1 MRSGD
6 YAELRAF
13 AAVVRH
19 GSFTRAAAHLGV
31 SPSALSQ
38 TIRALEDRLGQRLL
52 NRTTR
57 SVAPSAAGQALA
69 ERLLPVLDDL
79 EGVLDTAFAAAG
91 EVAGPLRLDVV
102 RVAMPHLARLV
113 PGFLSRYPRVRLEVA
128 SNDSLVDIVALGFD
142 AGIRLAERLEG
153 DMIAVPFGGDLR
165 MICVAAPGY
174 LAGHPVPLHPRDLAD
189 HACMVT
195 LTPSTNTPYRW
206 EFEKDGEALRIAVNG
221 PLISRDADLRVS
233 ATLAGIGIGFFFEDE
248 VRDHVTTG
256 ALVQVLADWTPAFP
270 GAYLYFPSRRNP
282 APPLRAFVDHV
293 REFGAGR
300 GLRNPEPLQPSP

>member
-1 MRSGD
+1 MRGSD
-6 YAELRAF
+6 FAELRAF

-79 EGVLDTAFAAAG
+79 DGVVDAAILAAG
-91 EVAGPLRLDVV
+91 EVSGPLRLDVV
-102 RVAMPHLARLV
+102 RVAMPYLARLV
-113 PGFLSRYPRVRLEVA
+113 PGFLRRYPRVRLEVA
-128 SNDSLVDIVALGFD
+128 SNDALVDIVALGFD

-153 DMIAVPFGGDLR
+153 DMIAVAFGGDLR
-165 MICVAAPGY
+165 MICVAAPDY
-174 LAGHPVPLHPRDLAD
+174 LARRPAPLHPRDLAD

-195 LTPSTNTPYRW
+195 LTPSTGTPYRW
-206 EFEKDGEALRIAVNG
+206 EFEKNGEALRIAVDG
-221 PLISRDADLRVS
+221 PLVSRDTDLRVA
-233 ATLAGIGIGFFFEDE
+233 ATVAGVGIGFFFEDE
-248 VRDHVTTG
+248 VREQMATG
-256 ALVQVLADWTPAFP
+256 RLVQVLEDWTPAFP

-293 REFGAGR
+293 REWGR
-300 GLRNPEPLQPSP
+300 GQTFPEG

>member
-1 MRSGD
+1 MRGGD

-19 GSFTRAAAHLGV
+19 RSFTRAAAHLGV

-79 EGVLDTAFAAAG
+79 DGVLDMAFAAAG
-91 EVAGPLRLDVV
+91 EVSGRLRIDVV

-128 SNDSLVDIVALGFD
+128 SNDVLVDIVALGFD

-153 DMIAVPFGGDLR
+153 DMIAVPFGGEVR
-165 MICVAAPGY
+165 MICVSAPCY
-174 LAGHPVPLHPRDLAD
+174 LDRHPAPVHPRDLAD

-195 LTPSTNTPYRW
+195 LAPSTGTPYRW

-221 PLISRDADLRVS
+221 PLVSSDAELRVA
-233 ATLAGIGIGFFFEDE
+233 ATVAGVGLGFFFEDE
-248 VRDHVTTG
+248 VRDHIASG

-282 APPLRAFVDHV
+282 APPLRAFVDYV
-293 REFGAGR
+293 REVGR
-300 GLRNPEPLQPSP
+300 G

>member
-1 MRSGD
+1 MRSSD

-57 SVAPSAAGQALA
+57 SVAPSTAGQVLA

-79 EGVLDTAFAAAG
+79 AGVVDTAFAAAG
-91 EVAGPLRLDVV
+91 EVSGPLRLDVV
-102 RVAMPHLARLV
+102 RVAMPHLTRLV
-113 PGFLSRYPRVRLEVA
+113 PGFLARYPRVRLEVA
-128 SNDSLVDIVALGFD
+128 SNDALVDIVALGFD

-165 MICVAAPGY
+165 MICVAAPDY
-174 LAGHPVPLHPRDLAD
+174 LAQHGAPLHPRDLAS

-195 LTPSTNTPYRW
+195 LTPSTGTPYRW
-206 EFEKDGEALRIAVNG
+206 EFEKDGEALRIAVDG
-221 PLISRDADLRVS
+221 PLVSRDADLRVA
-233 ATLAGIGIGFFFEDE
+233 ATAAGVGIGFFFQDE
-248 VRDHVTTG
+248 VQDLLARG
-256 ALVQVLADWTPAFP
+256 ALVQVLADWTPTFP

-282 APPLRAFVDHV
+282 APPLRAFVDYV
-293 REFGAGR
+293 REFGAGK
-300 GLRNPEPLQPSP
+300 G

>member
-1 MRSGD
+1 MRGSD

-19 GSFTRAAAHLGV
+19 RSFTRAAAHLGV

-69 ERLLPVLDDL
+69 KQLLPVLDELD
-79 EGVLDTAFAAAG
+79 GVVDTAFAAAG

-102 RVAMPHLARLV
+102 GVAIPHLARLV
-113 PGFLSRYPRVRLEVA
+113 PGFLRRYPRVRLEVT
-128 SNDSLVDIVALGFD
+128 SNDALVDIVALGYD
-142 AGIRLAERLEG
+142 AGVRLAERLEG

-165 MICVAAPGY
+165 MICVAAPDY
-174 LAGHPVPLHPRDLAD
+174 LARHPAPLHPRDLSD
-189 HACMVT
+189 HACLVT
-195 LTPSTNTPYRW
+195 LAPSTGTPYRW
-206 EFEKDGEALRIAVNG
+206 EFEKDGEELRIAVDG
-221 PLISRDADLRVS
+221 PLISRDRQLRVA
-233 ATLAGIGIGFFFEDE
+233 ATVAGVGIGFFFEDE
-248 VRDHVTTG
+248 VREPLARG
-256 ALVQVLADWTPAFP
+256 ALVQVLADWTPPFR

-282 APPLRAFVDHV
+282 APPLRAFVDYL
-293 REFGAGR
+293 REAG
-300 GLRNPEPLQPSP
+300 

>member
-1 MRSGD
+1 MRGSD

-19 GSFTRAAAHLGV
+19 RSFTRAAAHLGV

-69 ERLLPVLDDL
+69 KLLLPVLDELD
-79 EGVLDTAFAAAG
+79 GVVDTAFAAAG

-102 RVAMPHLARLV
+102 GVAIPHLARLV
-113 PGFLSRYPRVRLEVA
+113 PGFLRRYPRVRLEVT
-128 SNDSLVDIVALGFD
+128 SNDALVDIVALGYD
-142 AGIRLAERLEG
+142 AGVRLAERLEG

-165 MICVAAPGY
+165 MICVAAPDY
-174 LAGHPVPLHPRDLAD
+174 LARHPAPLHPRDLSD
-189 HACMVT
+189 HACLVT
-195 LTPSTNTPYRW
+195 LAPSTGSPYRW
-206 EFEKDGEALRIAVNG
+206 EFEKDGEELRIAVDG
-221 PLISRDADLRVS
+221 PLISRDRELRVA
-233 ATLAGIGIGFFFEDE
+233 ATVAGVGIGFFFEDE
-248 VRDHVTTG
+248 VHEPLARG
-256 ALVQVLADWTPAFP
+256 ALVQVLADWTPPFR

-282 APPLRAFVDHV
+282 APPLRAFVDYL
-293 REFGAGR
+293 REAG
-300 GLRNPEPLQPSP
+300 

>member
-1 MRSGD
+1 MRGSD
-6 YAELRAF
+6 FAELRAF

-38 TIRALEDRLGQRLL
+38 SIRALEDRLGQRLL

-79 EGVLDTAFAAAG
+79 DGVVDAAFSAGG
-91 EVAGPLRLDVV
+91 EVSGPLRLDVV
-102 RVAMPHLARLV
+102 RVAMPYLAQLV
-113 PGFLSRYPRVRLEVA
+113 PGFLARYPRVRLEVA
-128 SNDSLVDIVALGFD
+128 SNDALVDIVALGFD

-174 LAGHPVPLHPRDLAD
+174 LARRAAPLHPRDLAD

-195 LTPSTNTPYRW
+195 LTPSTGTPYRW
-206 EFEKDGEALRIAVNG
+206 EFEKDGEALRIAVDG
-221 PLISRDADLRVS
+221 PLISRDTDLRVA
-233 ATLAGIGIGFFFEDE
+233 ATVAGAGIGFFFEDE
-248 VRDHVTTG
+248 VQDLVAAGR
-256 ALVQVLADWTPAFP
+256 LVQVLEDWTPAFP

-282 APPLRAFVDHV
+282 APPLRAFVDYV
-293 REFGAGR
+293 REVGR
-300 GLRNPEPLQPSP
+300 GQTFPEG

>member
-1 MRSGD
+1 MRGSD

-69 ERLLPVLDDL
+69 KQLLPVLDELD
-79 EGVLDTAFAAAG
+79 GVVDTAFAAAG

-102 RVAMPHLARLV
+102 GVAIPHLARLV
-113 PGFLSRYPRVRLEVA
+113 PGFLRRYPRVRLEVT
-128 SNDSLVDIVALGFD
+128 SNDALVDIVALGYD
-142 AGIRLAERLEG
+142 AGVRLAERLEG

-165 MICVAAPGY
+165 MICVAAPDY
-174 LAGHPVPLHPRDLAD
+174 LARHPAPLHPRDLAD
-189 HACMVT
+189 HACLVT
-195 LTPSTNTPYRW
+195 LAPSTGTPYRW
-206 EFEKDGEALRIAVNG
+206 EFEKDGEELRIAVDG
-221 PLISRDADLRVS
+221 PLISRDRELRVA
-233 ATLAGIGIGFFFEDE
+233 ATVAGVGIGFFFEDE
-248 VRDHVTTG
+248 VREPLARG
-256 ALVQVLADWTPAFP
+256 ALVQVLADWTPPFR

-282 APPLRAFVDHV
+282 APPLRAFVDYL
-293 REFGAGR
+293 REAG
-300 GLRNPEPLQPSP
+300 

>member
-1 MRSGD
+1 MRGSD

-69 ERLLPVLDDL
+69 KQLLPVLDELD
-79 EGVLDTAFAAAG
+79 GVVDTAFAAAG

-102 RVAMPHLARLV
+102 GVAIPHLARLV
-113 PGFLSRYPRVRLEVA
+113 PGFLRRYPRVRLEVT
-128 SNDSLVDIVALGFD
+128 SNDALVDIVALGYD
-142 AGIRLAERLEG
+142 AGVRLAERLEG

-165 MICVAAPGY
+165 MICVAAPDY
-174 LAGHPVPLHPRDLAD
+174 LARHPAPLHPRDLSD
-189 HACMVT
+189 HACLVT
-195 LTPSTNTPYRW
+195 LAPSTGTPYRW
-206 EFEKDGEALRIAVNG
+206 EFEKDGEELRIAVDG
-221 PLISRDADLRVS
+221 PLISRDRELRVA
-233 ATLAGIGIGFFFEDE
+233 ATVAGVGIGFFFEDE
-248 VRDHVTTG
+248 VHEPLARG
-256 ALVQVLADWTPAFP
+256 ALVQVLADWTPPFR

-282 APPLRAFVDHV
+282 APPLRAFVDYL
-293 REFGAGR
+293 REAG
-300 GLRNPEPLQPSP
+300 

>member
-1 MRSGD
+1 MRNAD

-19 GSFTRAAAHLGV
+19 GNFTRAAAHLGV

-79 EGVLDTAFAAAG
+79 AGVLDAAFSAGG
-91 EVAGPLRLDVV
+91 EVSGPLRLDVV

-113 PGFLSRYPRVRLEVA
+113 PGFLARYPRVRLEVA
-128 SNDSLVDIVALGFD
+128 SNDALVDIVALGFD

-153 DMIAVPFGGDLR
+153 DMIAVPFGGNLR
-165 MICVAAPGY
+165 MICVAAPDY
-174 LAGHPVPLHPRDLAD
+174 LARHPAPLHPRDLDD

-195 LTPSTNTPYRW
+195 LTPSTGTPYRW
-206 EFEKDGEALRIAVNG
+206 EFEKDGEALRIAVDG
-221 PLISRDADLRVS
+221 PLVSRDADLRVA
-233 ATLAGIGIGFFFEDE
+233 ATVAGVGIGFFFEDE
-248 VRDHVTTG
+248 VRDLTSTG
-256 ALVQVLADWTPAFP
+256 RLVQLLADWTPAFP

-282 APPLRAFVDHV
+282 APPLRAFLDYL
-293 REFGAGR
+293 REAG
-300 GLRNPEPLQPSP
+300 

>member
-1 MRSGD
+1 MKAGD
-6 YAELRAF
+6 FAELRAF

-31 SPSALSQ
+31 TPSALSQ
-38 TIRALEDRLGQRLL
+38 TVRALEDRLGQRLL

-79 EGVLDTAFAAAG
+79 DGVVDTAFAAAG
-91 EVAGPLRLDVV
+91 EVSGPLRLDVV
-102 RVAMPHLARLV
+102 RVAMPYLARLV
-113 PGFLSRYPRVRLEVA
+113 PGFLQRYPRVRLEVA
-128 SNDSLVDIVALGFD
+128 SNDALVDIVAMGYD

-165 MICVAAPGY
+165 MICVAAPDY
-174 LAGHPVPLHPRDLAD
+174 LARHPAPQHPRDLAQ

-195 LTPSTNTPYRW
+195 LTPSTGTPYRW
-206 EFEKDGEALRIAVNG
+206 EFEKDGEALRIAVDG
-221 PLISRDADLRVS
+221 PLFSRDADLRV
-233 ATLAGIGIGFFFEDE
+233 AAVVAGVGIGFFFEDE
-248 VRDHVTTG
+248 VRDHLAAG
-256 ALVQVLADWTPAFP
+256 RLVPVLEDWTPAFP

-282 APPLRAFVDHV
+282 APPLRAFVDYVHEV
-293 REFGAGR
+293 AR
-300 GLRNPEPLQPSP
+300 G

>member
-1 MRSGD
+1 MRGGE

-13 AAVVRH
+13 AAIMRQ
-19 GSFTRAAAHLGV
+19 GSFTRAAAQLGV

-38 TIRALEDRLGQRLL
+38 TIRSLEDRLGQRLL

-79 EGVLDTAFAAAG
+79 DGVLDAAFAAAG
-91 EVAGPLRLDVV
+91 EVSGLLRLDVV

-113 PGFLSRYPRVRLEVA
+113 PGFLRRYPRNRLEVA
-128 SNDSLVDIVALGFD
+128 SNDALVDIVALGFD

-165 MICVAAPGY
+165 MICVAAPEY
-174 LAGHPVPLHPRDLAD
+174 LARHPAPLHPRDLAD
-189 HACMVT
+189 HACLVT
-195 LTPSTNTPYRW
+195 LTPSTGTPYRW
-206 EFEKDGEALRIAVNG
+206 EFEKDGEALRIAVDG
-221 PLISRDADLRVS
+221 PLVSRNADLRV
-233 ATLAGIGIGFFFEDE
+233 AAAVAGVGIGFFFEDE
-248 VRDHVTTG
+248 VRDLVDRG

-282 APPLRAFVDHV
+282 APPLRAFVDYV
-293 REFGAGR
+293 REAGR
-300 GLRNPEPLQPSP
+300 PEVKTS

>member
-1 MRSGD
+1 MRGSD

-38 TIRALEDRLGQRLL
+38 TIRALEDRMGQRLL

-79 EGVLDTAFAAAG
+79 EGVVDAAFSAGG
-91 EVAGPLRLDVV
+91 EVSGPLRLDVV

-113 PGFLSRYPRVRLEVA
+113 PGFLARYPRVRLEVA
-128 SNDSLVDIVALGFD
+128 SNDALVDIVALGFD
-142 AGIRLAERLEG
+142 AGIRLAERLEA

-165 MICVAAPGY
+165 MICVAAPNY
-174 LAGHPVPLHPRDLAD
+174 LARHPAPVHPRDLAD
-189 HACMVT
+189 HDCMVT
-195 LTPSTNTPYRW
+195 LTPSTGTPYRW
-206 EFEKDGEALRIAVNG
+206 EFERDGEALRIAVDG
-221 PLISRDADLRVS
+221 PLVSRDTDLRVA
-233 ATLAGIGIGFFFEDE
+233 ATVAGVGIGFFFEDE
-248 VRDHVTTG
+248 VRDLISAG
-256 ALVQVLADWTPAFP
+256 RLVQLLADWTPAFP

-282 APPLRAFVDHV
+282 APPLRAFVDYV
-293 REFGAGR
+293 QDWGR
-300 GLRNPEPLQPSP
+300 GQTFPEG

>member
-6 YAELRAF
+6 FAELRAF

-57 SVAPSAAGQALA
+57 SVAPSAAGLALA

-79 EGVLDTAFAAAG
+79 DGVVDTAFAAAG
-91 EVAGPLRLDVV
+91 EVSGPLRLDVV
-102 RVAMPHLARLV
+102 RVAMPYLARLV
-113 PGFLSRYPRVRLEVA
+113 PGFLARYPRVRLEVA
-128 SNDSLVDIVALGFD
+128 SNDALVDIVALGFD

-165 MICVAAPGY
+165 MICVAAPDY
-174 LAGHPVPLHPRDLAD
+174 LARHPTPIHPRDLAD

-195 LTPSTNTPYRW
+195 LTPSTGTPYRW
-206 EFEKDGEALRIAVNG
+206 EFEKDGEALRIAVDG
-221 PLISRDADLRVS
+221 PLVSRDTDLRLA
-233 ATLAGIGIGFFFEDE
+233 ATVAGVGIGFFFEDE
-248 VRDHVTTG
+248 VRDLVAAG
-256 ALVQVLADWTPAFP
+256 RLVQVLADWTPAFP

-282 APPLRAFVDHV
+282 APPLRAFVDYV
-293 REFGAGR
+293 REFGAGQ
-300 GLRNPEPLQPSP
+300 G